1 MKIGVVTRILYE
13 DGVEKEFV
21 NTSYLKMLNKYSFT
35 PIIISCHSYKEEV
48 LDMCDGFLL
57 PGGDDIDARYFEQ
70 ENHPSNVLV
79 SPIVDEVDFK
89 VLDYAIRNN
98 KAVLGICRG
107 LQVINVFFK
116 GTLVQDIL
124 DQSHKN
130 NKEDKMLVLSSSRF
144 TSFQNKEVVINSFHH
159 QKIDKLGEGLMV
171 EGISNDAIEL
181 ITHENYKLIAS
192 QYHLEK
198 LDNEFEKEVMQFFVA
213 LTNQ

>member
-57 PGGDDIDARYFEQ
+57 PGGDDIDARYFNQ
-70 ENHPSNVLV
+70 ENHSSNTLV
-79 SPIVDEVDFK
+79 HHIVDETDFK
-89 VLDYAIRNN
+89 VLKYAI
-98 KAVLGICRG
+98 KYDKPVLGICRG

-116 GTLVQDIL
+116 GNLLQHIEDN
-124 DQSHKN
+124 SHKN
-130 NKEDKMLVLSSSRF
+130 KEVDVMTITSTSRF
-144 TSFQNKEVVINSFHH
+144 VNYQNKEVEINSYHH
-159 QKIDKLGEGLMV
+159 QRIDVLGEGLLV
-171 EGISNDAIEL
+171 EGTTKDVVEL
-181 ITHENYKLIAS
+181 ITHKQYKIVAS

-198 LDNEFEKEVMQFFVA
+198 LDNKFEKEVMQYFVA
-213 LTNQ
+213 LFKL